1 MPVKITELTND
12 LVKTI
17 KAAQMYQTT
26 HPSFKNF
33 FNQLYQ
39 DLVEYL
45 KTNYQIVFQI
55 ERFSIRYEDYVV
67 YEETEKDISIA
78 FRLFRDGIR
87 EIKFSEGITDDEL
100 LIFIEVISRTDRDQ
114 DIALNLWECDLSH
127 ISFYVVEEEEEKLTY
142 SIPEMPK
149 MEINY
154 DEAVK
159 GVLSKEK
166 IEFTDKIN
174 VDITPEELRQ
184 LKSAITEVEKQIPIG
199 IVISTLIDA
208 LKKSQSQEIIDALVE
223 MLELSISTNDFNNAC
238 LIVNQLWNYND
249 INLISRIENETLVM
263 SFAGLPDILD
273 EQSFNDFIAL
283 IGFFSKKSVAH
294 FVRILKNIKNQQRLE
309 ALRNRLAYICQG
321 DPSPLID
328 FLKSSDLQI
337 LTNAIV
343 ILGII
348 KNRSVIPLL
357 ENLILHP
364 SVQVRMAIIDALT
377 ELGEAKMIA
386 GFLNDVQNEVRIK
399 ALHALERIKYP
410 PIYQR
415 LIKTIKKRAFLKL
428 NYNEQK
434 AYFNCLVANRDNRIT
449 RHLEQILFKWA
460 IFSGKKYLIKRQLA
474 AQALA
479 KLNSSKAIEIL
490 KKGAEKRNEDIR
502 AICKNALK
510 FTSTKGEDKN
520 V

>member
-12 LVKTI
+12 LIKTI
-17 KAAQMYQTT
+17 KAAQIYQTA

-39 DLVEYL
+39 DLIEYL

-87 EIKFSEGITDDEL
+87 EIRFSEGITDDEL
-100 LIFIEVISRTDRDQ
+100 LIFIEVVSRTDREQ

-142 SIPEMPK
+142 SIPEIPK

-154 DEAVK
+154 DEAIK

-166 IEFTDKIN
+166 IEFSDKIT
-174 VDITPEELRQ
+174 VDITPEELKQ

-238 LIVNQLWNYND
+238 LIVNQLWSYHD
-249 INLISRIENETLVM
+249 INLISRIENETMVM
-263 SFAGLPDILD
+263 SFVGLPDVLD
-273 EQSFNDFIAL
+273 EQSFHDLIAL
-283 IGFFSKKSVAH
+283 VGFFSKKSVPYFLH
-294 FVRILKNIKNQQRLE
+294 VLKNMKNQQRL
-309 ALRNRLAYICQG
+309 ATLQNRLAYICQG

-328 FLKSSDLQI
+328 FLKSSDLQT
-337 LTNAIV
+337 LTNAII

-364 SVQVRMAIIDALT
+364 AHRVRMAIIDALT

-386 GFLNDVQNEVRIK
+386 DFLNDIQTEVRIK
-399 ALHALERIKYP
+399 ALQALERINYP

-415 LIKTIKKRAFLKL
+415 LIKTIKKRTFLKL

-434 AYFNCLVANRDNRIT
+434 AYFNCLVANRDSRII
-449 RHLEQILFKWA
+449 RHLEKILFKWA

-490 KKGAEKRNEDIR
+490 KKGTGKRNEDIR
-502 AICKNALK
+502 AICENALK
-510 FTSTKGEDKN
+510 FTSTTGEDKN